1 MNSILASRIVSAPK
15 LGDAKSAR
23 AKLDH
28 LLEKAKGEAADLAP
42 MLDAYPKARDLILNL
57 ARHSPYLWRLADH
70 DPARLF
76 RLLSCDPEARL
87 KELLAEP
94 LVLSLN
100 VPSEAEL
107 MRALR
112 LAKQEVA
119 LLVALCD
126 LGGVWPLERVTEALS
141 DLADIALEAALS
153 FLLKEAAVSGKVE
166 LKDQTNPTRDC
177 GVTILALGK
186 HGARELN
193 YSSDIDI
200 VVFFDPEKSCVRDPL
215 DAGPFFVRT
224 VKNIVRLLN
233 ERTGDGYVFRVDL
246 RLRPDP
252 GSTPVAISLNSAYAY
267 YESVGQ
273 NWERAALIK
282 ARAVAGDKPIGDAFL
297 RDLAP
302 FIWRKYFDFAAI
314 ADIHAM
320 KRQIQAVK
328 GHDTIAVAGHD
339 IKLGRGGI
347 REIEFFCQTQ
357 QLVFGGRRQQL
368 RGRRTLDMLKALH
381 DDGWISPEARD
392 DLSAAYRFLR
402 SIEHR
407 LQMLQDEQT
416 QRLPSD
422 PDALTNFAKFSGY
435 ATLAAFEK
443 ALTSEAKR
451 VEQHYAKLF
460 EEGADLAVSEGSLV
474 FTGTVDDPETIETL
488 RRMGFSEPE
497 KVTEIVRGWHF
508 GRRQGVT
515 SARAREVL
523 TELVPQL
530 LAAFGKSADPMSA
543 ILGFDRVLGGMPAA
557 VELFSI
563 LREHRAILALFA
575 DILGSAP
582 RLAEIVAVR
591 PHLLDAII
599 DPNFVE
605 PFPPLD
611 LLIERITEAIGKT
624 DAYEDFLDRLR
635 ETGQHE
641 LFLVGVRMLS
651 GVLSPAKAGEAY
663 SAIAEALIRITLHEV
678 EKRFRAEYGRVQGG
692 RLAVIGMG
700 RLGSR
705 EMTATS
711 DLDLVVIYD
720 FDVDASESNG
730 ARKLDPTVY
739 YSRLTQRLIS
749 ALTVPTRRG
758 ILYAV
763 DMRLRPSGNKGPAAT
778 QFKGFLDYHQGG
790 EAETWEHLAL
800 VRARPVAGDPLFMGE
815 AELAIHSVLSRSR
828 DEKKIKAEALDVR
841 LMVAKEKG
849 ESNVWEFK
857 LAAGGLMDIEFI
869 AQTLVLIH
877 ARAHPKIAVQNTAL
891 ILERSADTG
900 VLEAEESV
908 VLRDAYAL
916 ERDLFEWQRTM
927 LNGDFDPEKADPAFR
942 RRLAQVAGLPDFK
955 LLAAHLKERQ
965 AAVRKTFMDVMK
977 A

>member
-1 MNSILASRIVSAPK
+1 MKTSLASCIISAPK

-28 LLEKAKGEAADLAP
+28 LLEKSKGDVADLAAVF
-42 MLDAYPKARDLILNL
+42 DEHPKARDLLLGL
-57 ARHSPYLWRLADH
+57 ANHSPFLWGLAEH
-70 DPARLF
+70 NPARLR
-76 RLLSCDPEARL
+76 RLLLCDPETRL

-94 LVLSLN
+94 LEISLRT
-100 VPSEAEL
+100 PSENEL
-107 MRALR
+107 MRSLR

-126 LGGVWPLERVTEALS
+126 LGGVWQLESVTGALS
-141 DLADIALEAALS
+141 DLADTALESSLC
-153 FLLKEAAVSGKVE
+153 FLLKEAAASGKVE
-166 LKDQTNPTRDC
+166 LNDEKHPTRDC

-252 GSTPVAISLNSAYAY
+252 GSTPVAISLSSAYAY

-328 GHDTIAVAGHD
+328 GHDTITVAGHD

-368 RGRRTLDMLKALH
+368 RGRRTLDMLRALH

-392 DLSAAYRFLR
+392 DLSASYRFLR

-407 LQMLQDEQT
+407 LQMLHDEQT

-435 ATLAAFEK
+435 ATLSAFEK

-611 LLIERITEAIGKT
+611 LLIERITEAIGENEL
-624 DAYEDFLDRLR
+624 YEDFLDRLR

-678 EKRFRAEYGRVQGG
+678 EKRFRREYGCVQGG
-692 RLAVIGMG
+692 RLSVIGMG

-720 FDVDASESNG
+720 FDADALESDG
-730 ARKLDPTVY
+730 PRKLDPTVY
-739 YSRLTQRLIS
+739 YGRLTQRLIS

-758 ILYAV
+758 VLYAV

-790 EAETWEHLAL
+790 DAETWEHLAL

-815 AELAIHSVLSRSR
+815 AELAIHSVLSTAR
-828 DEKKIKAEALDVR
+828 DIRKVKSEALDMR
-841 LMVAKEKG
+841 MMVAKEKG
-849 ESNVWEFK
+849 EKDIWEFK

-877 ARAHPKIAVQNTAL
+877 ARNHPKIAVQNTAK
-891 ILERSADTG
+891 ILENAALVG
-900 VLEAEESV
+900 VLDPEDGV

-927 LNGDFDPEKADPAFR
+927 LNGDFDPDLTDPAFR

-955 LLAAHLKERQ
+955 LLASHLKDRQ
-965 AAVRKTFMDVMK
+965 VAVRKIFLNILK
-977 A
+977 S